1 MPPTFTGTA
10 SGTTNS
16 IGKHP
21 PPENYQGGTTMTGG
35 RLAQCREMCQL
46 CDGNVSQAALQ
57 WTEASATGV
66 MTPAREE

>member
-1 MPPTFTGTA
+1 
-10 SGTTNS
+10 
-16 IGKHP
+16 
-21 PPENYQGGTTMTGG
+21 MTGG